1 MANRRMISA
10 ELMRSDEFLSL
21 PNQSQLLYIHLLVEA
36 DDDGFLQGK
45 KRIMAMLGMKP
56 AVLHKLTEAGFL
68 IEFPSGATVITHW
81 KLFNQ
86 IKKDRYTPT
95 KHRAEMAQLTF
106 TPEAGYVLQA
116 QPQEVPEAASPAAS
130 EIAPTATVAGESA
143 QTETAAPQE
152 AASGAPRACP
162 YAAPLPLADGSEYV
176 ALQKEADEWRR
187 LYPGVD
193 LPQELRNMRGW
204 LLSHPEKRKTAENIG
219 RFINTWLANAQKS
232 GSASGRGEGDSPPSY
247 DIDLAEHRRNTVMPK
262 LRKKQR

>member
-95 KHRAEMAQLTF
+95 KHRVEMAQLTF
-106 TPEAGYVLQA
+106 EPETGYALKA
-116 QPQEVPEAASPAAS
+116 QPQRLPEAASSAAPETAPAA
-130 EIAPTATVAGESA
+130 AAA
-143 QTETAAPQE
+143 QPETEAPQK
-152 AASGAPRACP
+152 AVSDAPRACP

-176 ALQKEADEWRR
+176 ALQREADEWRR

-193 LPQELRNMRGW
+193 LTQEMRNMRGW
-204 LLSHPEKRKTAENIG
+204 LLSHPEKRKTAESIG
-219 RFINTWLANAQKS
+219 RFINTWLANAQKQ
-232 GSASGRGEGDSPPSY
+232 GSAFGRGEGCTPPSY
-247 DIDLAEHRRNTVMPK
+247 DIDLAEHRINTVMPK